1 MEEDLSGFIDGEL
14 SESARRSLI
23 RRLASD
29 GELSRGWAEY
39 HLIGDVLRG
48 TAAQPFG
55 IDRFRAAL
63 EREPT
68 VFAPLAVRLAASV
81 PVRRTLSAA
90 AAAVAVAM
98 VGWMA
103 WPMLQD
109 GPLQR
114 LVGAPGKTAVA
125 AEASAVVPSAFG
137 VEDYLLAHQ
146 RFSPSFAMQGAA
158 PYVRLVDDTAKARQ

>member
-1 MEEDLSGFIDGEL
+1 MEENLSALVDGEL
-14 SESARRSLI
+14 AADVRRALLVRFAAEDHLCRS
-23 RRLASD
+23 
-29 GELSRGWAEY
+29 WAEY

-48 TAAQPFG
+48 AAVQSFPLQ
-55 IDRFRAAL
+55 RFRHAL

-68 VFAPLAVRLAASV
+68 VFAPSLVRLAASV
-81 PVRRTLSAA
+81 PVRRSLSALA
-90 AAAVAVAM
+90 AGVAIAL

-114 LVGAPGKTAVA
+114 LAGGGPKPLAQA
-125 AEASAVVPSAFG
+125 AVVPSAHG

-158 PYVRLVDDTAKARQ
+158 PYVRLVDDTAKAKQ